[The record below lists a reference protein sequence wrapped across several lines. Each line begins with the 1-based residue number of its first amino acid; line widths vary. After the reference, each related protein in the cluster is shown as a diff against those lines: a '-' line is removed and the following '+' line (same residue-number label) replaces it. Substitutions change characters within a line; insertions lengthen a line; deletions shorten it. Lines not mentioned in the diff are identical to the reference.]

1 MDKFSNWFRV
11 ILTWIVLIPDL
22 VLSYLY
28 LRDPSHTLEILSL
41 LLNLFSTT
49 VLFYIYMDIYKAN
62 IDETTEEGSKATA
75 AKPDSTPT
83 LYKLAFGSLIE
94 DMCVWLGLFFLL
106 YNIVPLTLFVHNI
119 ISKNI

>member
-1 MDKFSNWFRV
+1 MDKFSSWFRV
-11 ILTWIVLIPDL
+11 VLTWVVIIPDL
-22 VLSYLY
+22 ILSYLY
-28 LRDPSHTLEILSL
+28 LRDPSHGLEILSL

-62 IDETTEEGSKATA
+62 TDETTEESNKSASPKVDQLPG
-75 AKPDSTPT
+75 

-106 YNIVPLTLFVHNI
+106 YNIVPVTLFIHNL
-119 ISKNI
+119 ISKNL